1 MIKDMKRRG
10 FTIVELIIVITIMG
24 ILLTIS
30 VVNLR
35 GAQANSRDAER
46 RTDIETIATHLEM
59 FYTSGN
65 DSSTSVGTY
74 PPTSVMTGVDGIA
87 AMTAQ
92 KAALRDIDPNSLIA
106 PGAPS
111 LPSTS
116 TTSLVVATNNT
127 QTIGGVTPPPASA
140 TSQNQYV
147 YQPIQQ
153 DGSLCTS
160 GSACQKFNLYYM
172 TEIDG
177 VVQMVTS
184 RNQ

>member
-24 ILLTIS
+24 TLLILG

-35 GAQANSRDAER
+35 GSQANSRDAER
-46 RTDIETIATHLEM
+46 RTDIETIATHLET

-74 PPTSVMTGVDGIA
+74 PSTSVMTG
-87 AMTAQ
+87 MTAQ
-92 KAALRDIDPNSLIA
+92 QTALRDIDPNSLIA

-116 TTSLVVATNNT
+116 TTSLIVATNNT
-127 QTIGGVTPPPASA
+127 QTIGGVTPQPSSA
-140 TSQNQYV
+140 TSQNQYI

-153 DGSLCTS
+153 DGTLCTS
-160 GSACQKFNLYYM
+160 GLLCQKFNLYYM
-172 TEIDG
+172 TEVDDI
-177 VVQMVTS
+177 VHMVMS
-184 RNQ
+184 KNQ